1 MGRGFVSGIVLTE
14 QNDIIQVGAASYEVF
29 SCDNIFVVKI
39 LYTFLMSVSAL
50 TRSNC
55 LSTLVQFL

>member
-14 QNDIIQVGAASYEVF
+14 QNDIIQVQLLMKSF
-29 SCDNIFVVKI
+29 HLTTFFVVKF

>member
-29 SCDNIFVVKI
+29 PFDYIF
-39 LYTFLMSVSAL
+39 
-50 TRSNC
+50 C
-55 LSTLVQFL
+55 C

>member
-29 SCDNIFVVKI
+29 SCDNIF
-39 LYTFLMSVSAL
+39 LLLRFYTRF
-50 TRSNC
+50 
-55 LSTLVQFL
+55 